1 MKKTILIILAVII
14 GLSAVAVVTCP
25 KKQDHKDAIM
35 NAIKEL
41 MAEELEKEKDDF
53 GDSYSLVAGLS
64 SIAENVLGWAFN
76 ESLIVKNRF
85 LYSEGFIQEG
95 SQQKR
100 ISVGVFGHVFTFI
113 KEDLKKMIEEAL

>member
-1 MKKTILIILAVII
+1 MKKTIFIILAVII

-25 KKQDHKDAIM
+25 NKQDHKDAIM
-35 NAIKEL
+35 NTFKEL

-53 GDSYSLVAGLS
+53 GDSYSLVSGLS

-85 LYSEGFIQEG
+85 LYSEGFIQDG
-95 SQQKR
+95 GQQKR
-100 ISVGVFGHVFTFI
+100 ISVGVFGHVFTFS